1 MKRMLLNIISIVG
14 ALYSSVVF
22 AQALVPSSSM
32 DDSNIDKIAFEE
44 MKQSLSPLSNSQVR
58 DLRNMY
64 NQMNRNEAYSG
75 DVPAKPVASSLIVDL
90 APGATPPVIRLGAG
104 FITSVLFLDSTGQ
117 PWPIKAIDVGD
128 PNLFNV
134 QWNKSAAGEKSDDS
148 MLNTLLIQS
157 KTMFKE
163 GNLAVML
170 RGLNTPVMIT
180 LIPGQP
186 VIDYRVDVQ
195 VPRKGPLAKIEE
207 SILPMGANQLLL
219 SVLNGIAPPQSK
231 PVRFEGKPDINGWR
245 IGKTLFVRMKET
257 ALSPGWYS
265 SMSAADDTMHA
276 YEMPLTSTILVL
288 DNGEMKKIQVEGA

>member
-1 MKRMLLNIISIVG
+1 
-14 ALYSSVVF
+14 
-22 AQALVPSSSM
+22 M

>member
-1 MKRMLLNIISIVG
+1 LNIISIVG